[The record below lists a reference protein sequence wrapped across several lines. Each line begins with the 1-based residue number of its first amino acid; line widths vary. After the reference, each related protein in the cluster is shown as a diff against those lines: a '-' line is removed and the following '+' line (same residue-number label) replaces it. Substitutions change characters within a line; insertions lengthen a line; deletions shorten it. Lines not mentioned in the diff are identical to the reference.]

1 VTPSLRAV
9 LLLVTALVALGCA
22 HYPVNAKLD
31 RYQPAAGYRLP
42 AYPPDDPADQLFIC
56 LSFSGGG
63 TRAAALAYGVMA
75 ELKRTEITWNG
86 AKIKLLDEVDC
97 ISSVSGGSF
106 TSAYYGLF
114 GERLF
119 QDFYDRFLI
128 RDIQGDL
135 IARAALSLPQLASP
149 YWSRIDVAA
158 QLYDQTVFEEKT
170 YAALVAGRRRPFV
183 ILNATDMVTGEHFEF
198 TQSQFDFLGS
208 DLTPYPLARAVAASS
223 AFPFLLAPLT
233 LVNHSPLR
241 DFGPS
246 LEYVNALRDFDA
258 NPRRWLWA
266 EHQRTYLD
274 GTRPYVHL
282 MDGGLSDNIG
292 LRSIERAYRAS
303 DGFIA
308 QRINGGATRRL
319 VVIAVN
325 ARTEGQDTLSARGT
339 APGLIAMASATATVA
354 MGNYSFATVEFMRS
368 QLDERLQAA
377 RDIASCQK
385 ALDTSCP
392 AAPPLPT
399 FPVALRTCMIE
410 VAFEALVD
418 PERRN
423 YFLHLGTNF
432 HLPKKDVDALI
443 GVGGEL
449 LRQSTGFKRLLDS
462 LAREAQGLPLDPPA
476 NCN

>member
-1 VTPSLRAV
+1 V
-9 LLLVTALVALGCA
+9 LLLGALVALGCA

-31 RYQPAAGYRLP
+31 RYHPGVGYRFP

-63 TRAAALAYGVMA
+63 TRAAALAYGVME
-75 ELKRTEITWNG
+75 ELRRTEVTWNG
-86 AKIKLLDEVDC
+86 AKVRLLDEVDC

-114 GERLF
+114 GEGLF
-119 QDFYDRFLI
+119 EDFYERFLT

-135 IARAALSLPQLASP
+135 LARAVTNLPRLASP

-158 QLYDQTVFEEKT
+158 QLYDRTVFGEKT
-170 YAALVAGRRRPFV
+170 YAALVASRRRPFV

-198 TQSQFDFLGS
+198 TQGQFDFLGS
-208 DLTPYPLARAVAASS
+208 DLTPYPVARAVAASS
-223 AFPFLLAPLT
+223 AFPFLLTPLT
-233 LVNHSPLR
+233 LVNHAPLR
-241 DFGPS
+241 DFGPP
-246 LEYVNALRDFDA
+246 LEYTNALGDFYA

-274 GTRPYVHL
+274 GTRPFVHL

-308 QRINGGATRRL
+308 QRVNGGATRRL
-319 VVIAVN
+319 VVIVVN
-325 ARTEGQDTLSARGT
+325 ARTEGKDTLSAHGT
-339 APGLIAMASATATVA
+339 APGLVAMASATATIA
-354 MGNYSFATVEFMRS
+354 MGNYSFDTIEFMRRR
-368 QLDERLQAA
+368 LDERLQAA
-377 RDIASCQK
+377 RDIASCQ
-385 ALDTSCP
+385 ALLDARCP

-399 FPVALRTCMIE
+399 FPVTLRTCIVDVE
-410 VAFEALVD
+410 FEALAD

-432 HLPKKDVDALI
+432 YLPKKDVDALI

-449 LRQSTGFKRLLDS
+449 LRESPGFKSLLDS
-462 LAREAQGLPLDPPA
+462 LAREARGAALDPPA